1 MVNGERI
8 RQARELRR
16 MTQTKLAESSG
27 VAQAAI
33 AKIENGELNPSESLL
48 KAIALQTGFP
58 VAFFNREIARD
69 FPLGSLLFRAHA
81 AATVRDRTEAYRYG
95 QITFE
100 IAHHLAQ
107 RVECPALRLPQL
119 REHPSTAAGITRAQF
134 GLSPDTPIPHLVK
147 IVESSGVRVLALPID
162 LEDRDAF
169 SLWVGNEIRT
179 PVIFLARNRPGDRQ
193 RFSLAHE
200 LGHLVLHHA
209 IRGQVS
215 SVESEANQFAAELL
229 MPEMAMR
236 REIMPPVTLTSL
248 ARLKPRWRVS
258 IQALIRRAHDLEII
272 TKRQYAYLFERV
284 GANGWRLNEPSYLD
298 IAPEKPRGLRQMAEL
313 LYGVPINIA
322 RLADELDLSRIL
334 VKEILDAHAER
345 TGAFGKPQTA
355 PVVSINR
362 RSNR

>member
-1 MVNGERI
+1 
-8 RQARELRR
+8 
-16 MTQTKLAESSG
+16 MTQTRLAESVG

-33 AKIENGELNPSESLL
+33 AKIENSELNPSQSLL
-48 KAIALQTGFP
+48 TAIALQTGFP
-58 VAFFNREIARD
+58 VAFFSREIEQD

-81 AATVRDRTEAYRYG
+81 AATMRDRTEAYRYG

-100 IAHHLAQ
+100 VAQHLAQ
-107 RVECPALRLPQL
+107 RIECPALRLPQL
-119 REHPSTAAGITRAQF
+119 LETPSVAAAITRTQF
-134 GLSPDTPIPHLVK
+134 GLSPDTPIPHL
-147 IVESSGVRVLALPID
+147 IQTIESSGVSVLALPID

-169 SLWVGNEIRT
+169 SLWVGNDIRT

-258 IQALIRRAHDLEII
+258 VQALIRRAHDLEII
-272 TKRQYAYLFERV
+272 TKRQYAYLFEQV
-284 GANGWRLNEPSYLD
+284 GEQGWRMKEPSYLD

-322 RLADELDLSRIL
+322 RLADELDLSRNL
-334 VKEILDAHAER
+334 VKAILDAHAER
-345 TGAFGKPQTA
+345 SGVSAKTHSAT
-355 PVVSINR
+355 VVSISR
-362 RSNR
+362 GTKR